1 MSYLEVL
8 RTKVMDVLRTP
19 IWDVPC
25 IEDHMGTFIGRLLE
39 TSTGRDF
46 AEWVSGNTKLKK

>member
-1 MSYLEVL
+1 MSYLDVL